1 MNDNLFQIS
10 FYWMNYSR
18 PFSLSVPRS
27 FKSKQGINFV
37 VILSFTNSILHT
49 PPPALQYSY
58 PSWEVVKVLLSE
70 KKKIK
75 KKSWENFCAVFLTV
89 SSALTWLSFRCLLQD
104 TNTHTHTVTHLL
116 YLFLF
121 WFCFCFCF
129 WLYSRAWEVL
139 WSRKKLVTTAKEREK
154 FKFQRQLWFLLCL
167 FLFNSSS
174 AWFSSSSGS
183 VLWRLDIISYYFLV
197 FFRILAF
204 GFGLEPLWRGHC
216 YNYGNSHCGFSLSCL
231 CVCGFLG
238 QRNFWFPHEWRE
250 GRVRGETGLQQ
261 SKT

>member
-1 MNDNLFQIS
+1 M
-10 FYWMNYSR
+10 
-18 PFSLSVPRS
+18 
-27 FKSKQGINFV
+27 
-37 VILSFTNSILHT
+37 
-49 PPPALQYSY
+49 
-58 PSWEVVKVLLSE
+58 
-70 KKKIK
+70 
-75 KKSWENFCAVFLTV
+75 
-89 SSALTWLSFRCLLQD
+89 RCLFWLFLPPRLGWVFVAFYK
-104 TNTHTHTVTHLL
+104 TETHTQTQTVTHLL

-139 WSRKKLVTTAKEREK
+139 WSRKKLVTTDREREK

-174 AWFSSSSGS
+174 LFSASSGS

-231 CVCGFLG
+231 CLCVCGFLG

-250 GRVRGETGLQQ
+250 MRSVRGGNWFTTIQTTISDDKQREKC
-261 SKT
+261 SKNASLLTEYIV

>member
-37 VILSFTNSILHT
+37 VILSFTNMILHT

-75 KKSWENFCAVFLTV
+75 NKRAEKTFTLSFLTV
-89 SSALTWLSFRCLLQD
+89 SSAPTWLSFRCLLQH
-104 TNTHTHTVTHLL
+104 TRHKHTQTHTVTHLL

-183 VLWRLDIISYYFLV
+183 VLWRLDIISYYF
-197 FFRILAF
+197 F
-204 GFGLEPLWRGHC
+204 GFLWDFG
-216 YNYGNSHCGFSLSCL
+216 
-231 CVCGFLG
+231 
-238 QRNFWFPHEWRE
+238 FWFWLRASLK
-250 GRVRGETGLQQ
+250 GALL
-261 SKT
+261 

>member
-10 FYWMNYSR
+10 FYWMNSSR

-27 FKSKQGINFV
+27 FKSKQVINFV
-37 VILSFTNSILHT
+37 VILSFTNLILHT

-75 KKSWENFCAVFLTV
+75 NKRAEKTFALSFLTV

-104 TNTHTHTVTHLL
+104 TNTHTQTHTVTHLL

-183 VLWRLDIISYYFLV
+183 VLWRLDIISYYFW
-197 FFRILAF
+197 FSF
-204 GFGLEPLWRGHC
+204 GFWLLV
-216 YNYGNSHCGFSLSCL
+216 LA
-231 CVCGFLG
+231 
-238 QRNFWFPHEWRE
+238 
-250 GRVRGETGLQQ
+250 
-261 SKT
+261 